1 MRDAPAHEA
10 KPRPGDLAKNEAKAG
25 RKKTARE
32 IERAGLNQWRCFM
45 KHRRECALQN
55 KEET

>member
-1 MRDAPAHEA
+1 MHLHT
-10 KPRPGDLAKNEAKAG
+10 RPTETRNLAENEEKAG